1 MSLCVKSFPPT
12 RGDTTVSY
20 DFLVF
25 GGISKRQN
33 TQMFSLRPCARKLV
47 SCPASAHGK
56 RGFCVCVCVSLSLC
70 VCVRACSVLLKT
82 NVHLKSEKKSSFR

>member
-1 MSLCVKSFPPT
+1 MSLCVESFPPT

-56 RGFCVCVCVSLSLC
+56 RGSCVCLSVCGC